1 MRYVVDEGAWKGY
14 VSQVKEKDVLSTFPD
29 GKRNL
34 KDIIKSTHN
43 LLESV
48 CNEQD
53 DKRMIETARVIES
66 SLRTLQQRTG
76 VIATMGNFL
85 KLKEEKPDE
94 DKDIR

>member
-1 MRYVVDEGAWKGY
+1 MERIRFSGKR
-14 VSQVKEKDVLSTFPD
+14 KDVLSAFPD

-34 KDIIKSTHN
+34 KDIIKSTHS

-53 DKRMIETARVIES
+53 DKRMIETARVIET

-85 KLKEEKPDE
+85 KLAEES
-94 DKDIR
+94 R